1 LFADDMNMQI
11 EDTNSN
17 ILNETI
23 KEVMQQLSS
32 WFRLNKLVINP
43 DKTIAI

>member
-1 LFADDMNMQI
+1 M
-11 EDTNSN
+11 
-17 ILNETI
+17 LNDII

-43 DKTIAI
+43 DKTIAMSFHAWENKSNLTPKI